1 MRVVV
6 TALALAA
13 VCAAAPAH
21 AQCSKD
27 TDCKGDR
34 VCIAGQCA
42 DVVRAQPAAPP
53 PVPAAQPQPPP
64 VYVQPQPPPP
74 PMPPPA
80 PVYVAPPAPPPP
92 APGQPVN
99 VIVNN
104 NPPMAQPMPQYQY
117 QLQQPSLERKK
128 PKAGWALGA
137 GIVGLVFGGITLG
150 LTGAS
155 EATKDELVPSM
166 PLGGAALVLSIIMIP
181 VTASGGTSARRGTDL
196 RGVVPLRVLGW
207 VFYAGMIVT
216 GVVTISLAA
225 ATEKEP
231 PDGLIMS
238 IGGVAAL
245 SYLFFAIDD
254 FVSFAQA
261 KGLAHR
267 IERGEASLEVAEYFT
282 PVVTPNGGVGVA
294 AGLVGR
300 F

>member
-1 MRVVV
+1 VYVSRSRP
-6 TALALAA
+6 
-13 VCAAAPAH
+13 PAH
-21 AQCSKD
+21 AAA
-27 TDCKGDR
+27 GAR
-34 VCIAGQCA
+34 VRGAA
-42 DVVRAQPAAPP
+42 RAAA
-53 PVPAAQPQPPP
+53 ARAR
-64 VYVQPQPPPP
+64 
-74 PMPPPA
+74 
-80 PVYVAPPAPPPP
+80 
-92 APGQPVN
+92 QPVN

-104 NPPMAQPMPQYQY
+104 NPPMAQPMPCSTSTSCST
-117 QLQQPSLERKK
+117 QPRAQEAEGRL
-128 PKAGWALGA
+128 ALGA
-137 GIVGLVFGGITLG
+137 ASSASSSWATLG

-261 KGLAHR
+261 
-267 IERGEASLEVAEYFT
+267 RGWRTGSSAARRASRSPST
-282 PVVTPNGGVGVA
+282 SRPS
-294 AGLVGR
+294 
-300 F
+300 